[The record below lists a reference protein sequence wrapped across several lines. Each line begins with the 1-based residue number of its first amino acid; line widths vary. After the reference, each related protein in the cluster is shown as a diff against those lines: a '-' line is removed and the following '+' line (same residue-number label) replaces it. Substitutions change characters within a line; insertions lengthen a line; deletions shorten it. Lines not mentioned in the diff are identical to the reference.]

1 MSNNKYEI
9 KNPSSNRSPD
19 LEVGKMGSANL
30 TVASEHFWV
39 GVKLPKNLVFGLLG
53 YIAGGVTGIY
63 GGEIRV
69 LLVGVLGV
77 IFYLFDL
84 LRGSV

>member
-1 MSNNKYEI
+1 M
-9 KNPSSNRSPD
+9 KNPSSNRSPV
-19 LEVGKMGSANL
+19 LQAGEMVSANL

-39 GVKLPKNLVFGLLG
+39 GVKIPKKLVFGLLG
-53 YIAGGVTGIY
+53 YIVGGVTGIY

-69 LLVGVLGV
+69 FLVGVLGV